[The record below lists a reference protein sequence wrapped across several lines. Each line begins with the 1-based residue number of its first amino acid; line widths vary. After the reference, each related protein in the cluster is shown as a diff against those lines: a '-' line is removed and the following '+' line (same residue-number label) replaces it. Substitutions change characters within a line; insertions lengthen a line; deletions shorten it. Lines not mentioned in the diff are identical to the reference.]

1 MGLIRLDPTVEDE
14 AKRDRAISIFLLLQK
29 IFFEKMKRMC
39 EEDLKD

>member
-29 IFFEKMKRMC
+29 KKGRECVRKI
-39 EEDLKD
+39 